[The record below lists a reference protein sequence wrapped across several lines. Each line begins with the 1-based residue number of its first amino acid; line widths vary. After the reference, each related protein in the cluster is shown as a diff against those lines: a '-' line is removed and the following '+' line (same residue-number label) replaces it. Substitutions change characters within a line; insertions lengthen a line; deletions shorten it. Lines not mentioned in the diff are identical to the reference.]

1 MPRHGRRQWPARCR
15 CFADVN
21 QTLLLYCEV
30 MHDMLNAVRDVRS
43 RSQRYLQRQVRRI
56 HEVVLD
62 LPIGNRNRVSRGIL
76 TDVLA
81 RVTGLASQDD
91 LREVKRILEQI
102 ETGVYEAS
110 RLWGM
115 EPIACQL
122 RFS

>member
-1 MPRHGRRQWPARCR
+1 MECRFNDLDRRCV
-15 CFADVN
+15 ADVN
-21 QTLLLYCEV
+21 QTLLLYSEV
-30 MHDMLNAVRDVRS
+30 MHDMLNAARDVRS

-62 LPIGNRNRVSRGIL
+62 LPIGNRNRVSCGIL

-91 LREVKRILEQI
+91 LRGVKRILEQI

-110 RLWGM
+110 RLWGDK
-115 EPIACQL
+115 ANSCQL